1 MARLGAARAM
11 GFAQKDQLELYRARD
26 EITLS
31 VGPYRR
37 NIALP
42 DELLDLEITSAKFE
56 DHTLNIRFE
65 GRNKLTRK
73 LGFRAYP
80 LRLYQRCRPENSCL
94 AETFPPLI

>member
-1 MARLGAARAM
+1 MLRGLADALYGDRNPAERMFDGVVHKLERINGGGWALRVPL

-65 GRNKLTRK
+65 G
-73 LGFRAYP
+73 
-80 LRLYQRCRPENSCL
+80 
-94 AETFPPLI
+94 ETG